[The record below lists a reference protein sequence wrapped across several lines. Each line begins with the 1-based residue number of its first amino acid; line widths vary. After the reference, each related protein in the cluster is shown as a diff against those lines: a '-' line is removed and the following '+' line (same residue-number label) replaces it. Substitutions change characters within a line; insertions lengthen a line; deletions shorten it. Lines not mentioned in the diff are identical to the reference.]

1 MAERQAVAI
10 EEALAVPQR
19 RASRQVLAGLGWAGL
34 SVTIFSG
41 WFVVTRFSVTRELR
55 IWDITALR
63 FGIGAMLLAPVVL
76 RRGARLPPLAW
87 GEGLVFC
94 MLWGVPF
101 VLLVALG
108 LQLTSAAEAATIAPT
123 LMPVFAGVLA
133 WAVLR
138 ERQGRVRWL
147 GYGAIVFGLMALVAA
162 GAAAHGAP
170 NPAGIGALAAAAA
183 MWAVYTLLFRRS
195 GLSPIQAAALICVWS
210 AVLFLPV
217 YLFLGLSRFRLASP
231 GEIALQVIY
240 QGGLMSGVALVT
252 FNRAVSILGSS
263 AATAI
268 IALLPAIASLLAVP
282 VLGEVP
288 SAAQCAAIAVIVAGV
303 CLAAKPASGRAACF
317 IPQPGGHP
325 YDPLLLPS
333 DAQSGESRAV
343 PGGGGAS
350 L

>member
-1 MAERQAVAI
+1 MADGQAVGV
-10 EEALAVPQR
+10 EGALIVR
-19 RASRQVLAGLGWAGL
+19 RRPASRQVLAGLGWAAL

-63 FGIGAMLLAPVVL
+63 FGIGAVLLAPVVL
-76 RRGARLPPLAW
+76 RRGARLPLLAW
-87 GEGLVFC
+87 GEGLVFG

-101 VLLVALG
+101 VLLVAFG

-123 LMPVFAGVLA
+123 LMPVFAGLLA
-133 WAVLR
+133 WTFLR

-147 GYGAIVFGLMALVAA
+147 GYGAIVLGLMALVAA
-162 GAAAHGAP
+162 GAAVHGTP

-195 GLSPIQAAALICVWS
+195 GLSPVQAAALICVWS

-217 YLFLGLSRFRLASP
+217 YLLLGLSRFRLASP
-231 GEIALQVIY
+231 GEIALQAVY

-263 AATAI
+263 AATAM
-268 IALLPAIASLLAVP
+268 IALLPAVASLLAVP

-288 SAAQCAAIAVIVAGV
+288 SAAQCTAIAVIVTGV
-303 CLAAKPASGRAACF
+303 CLAARPVPGRAAF
-317 IPQPGGHP
+317 IPQPGRT
-325 YDPLLLPS
+325 S
-333 DAQSGESRAV
+333 A
-343 PGGGGAS
+343 
-350 L
+350 